1 MYEQVPRH
9 SQEKTYR
16 KKGKA
21 KKRDSKKDLNKK
33 DLKEQIRTFC
43 LHAYKICTIHRQ
55 TCIWVKMMLMQSC
68 EGQVYLPSHLCHF

>member
-33 DLKEQIRTFC
+33 R
-43 LHAYKICTIHRQ
+43 
-55 TCIWVKMMLMQSC
+55 S
-68 EGQVYLPSHLCHF
+68 EGAD